1 MLHVIAELMEM
12 AQVREMVG
20 WVVNKGQAF
29 GYRGNHAS
37 WTGKLLTSILCL
49 LELKTITTYDIKNLT
64 TQMHELNNCQ
74 QIAKRIVSHMTITFY
89 NFHFQ

>member
-1 MLHVIAELMEM
+1 M

-37 WTGKLLTSILCL
+37 WTGKQLTSILCL
-49 LELKTITTYDIKNLT
+49 LEL
-64 TQMHELNNCQ
+64 
-74 QIAKRIVSHMTITFY
+74 
-89 NFHFQ
+89 